1 MRVPEALTIGA
12 SYLVASTVPL
22 IPYFFL
28 SIGNAFAASLVLTLA
43 APILAA
49 QLKSPGTVKTALRLL
64 VQVSNDFK
72 RQIANKNFARVPH
85 EYMEYTEAAD
95 ALRSAIK
102 DEPADF
108 KAKVETRLK
117 AAVAAAKTVSDMSG
131 NTTDADKLA
140 AEHAKAV
147 TAMNS
152 VFDLFP
158 ADLRPDPNAP
168 PPGRGAKKN

>member
-1 MRVPEALTIGA
+1 MNGIWKTLTSVG
-12 SYLVASTVPL
+12 
-22 IPYFFL
+22 
-28 SIGNAFAASLVLTLA
+28 LVLTVA
-43 APILAA
+43 APTFAQ
-49 QLKSPGTVKTALRLL
+49 QLKSTEDVRTALRLL

-72 RQIANKNFARVPH
+72 RQITNKNFARVPH

-117 AAVAAAKTVSDMSG
+117 AAVAAYQKVSDMSA
-131 NTTDADKLA
+131 NAKETDVDKLM

-147 TAMNS
+147 TAMNA

-158 ADLRPDPNAP
+158 AALRPDPNLP
-168 PPGRGAKKN
+168 PPGRGGRGRSN

>member
-1 MRVPEALTIGA
+1 MMRRNTILA
-12 SYLVASTVPL
+12 VVAS
-22 IPYFFL
+22 
-28 SIGNAFAASLVLTLA
+28 IGLVLTLA
-43 APILAA
+43 VPLLA
-49 QLKSPGTVKTALRLL
+49 QLKSPNDVKTALRLL

-72 RQIANKNFARVPH
+72 RQITNKNFARVPH

-102 DEPADF
+102 DEPAAF
-108 KAKVETRLK
+108 KAKVEPKLK
-117 AAVAAAKTVSDMSG
+117 AAVTAAQKVSDMSAKA
-131 NTTDADKLA
+131 TDADKLM

-147 TAMNS
+147 TAMNA

-168 PPGRGAKKN
+168 PPGRRGRAN